1 MGKTTINLLELS
13 DSQKNEYL
21 GYVKAYLKQQ
31 IDEQRFCDSISLSSL
46 ERNSVELEFSSP
58 SEEKY
63 DMSSLKET
71 IEKIRNLEEEKRSLL
86 REIDE
91 LKDMADAKAANLE
104 CELSALRDEVK
115 SLKNLL
121 QGPDQCGDNRRLKK

>member
-1 MGKTTINLLELS
+1 MAKTIDLLELS

-31 IDEQRFCDSISLSSL
+31 IDEQRFCNSISQQSF
-46 ERNSVELEFSSP
+46 EKNNVELEYSSP
-58 SEEKY
+58 IEGKH

-71 IEKIRNLEEEKRSLL
+71 IERIRNLEDEKRSLL

-91 LKDMADAKAANLE
+91 LKEMADAKATNLE
-104 CELSALRDEVK
+104 SELSALFYY
-115 SLKNLL
+115 
-121 QGPDQCGDNRRLKK
+121 